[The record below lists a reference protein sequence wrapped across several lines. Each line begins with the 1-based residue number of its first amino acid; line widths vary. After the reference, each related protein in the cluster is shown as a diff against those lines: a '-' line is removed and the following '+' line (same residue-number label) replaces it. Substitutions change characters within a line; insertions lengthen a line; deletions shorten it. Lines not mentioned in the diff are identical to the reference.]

1 MVGLI
6 IASHGEFC
14 EGLKKTAEM
23 FTGPIAQCMAL
34 PLQPGMTGEA
44 YDVILEEAI
53 DALDEGQGVVVMT
66 DLKGGTPFNRCAGM
80 VFRGKRI
87 RVLTGMNLPMVMS
100 VGCWI
105 GIYRWRRLQRKLWKR
120 LHPASQRLIRIRGF

>member
-53 DALDEGQGVVVMT
+53 DALDEGQGVVAMT

-100 VGCWI
+100 VGLMLDRNI
-105 GIYRWRRLQRKLWKR
+105 PMEEIAKEALEAAASGISAINKD
-120 LHPASQRLIRIRGF
+120 